1 MNMKGVLGT
10 GYWVLAREKARRGL
24 GTGFWVLARERTR
37 RGLGTGFWVLARE
50 KARRGLASKP
60 KRAIATLALGCFAAA
75 LALAAEQPVDREQS
89 TSDSLGP
96 GLRPGAE
103 LDQEPKP
110 PRMPRVENFDIRR
123 GRAYTSQPPTI
134 PHAIEKYEIT
144 RNVNFCMY
152 CHSRV
157 RNEQSQAPMVSATH
171 YMDRDHNYLAEI
183 SPRRY
188 FCTQCHVVQ
197 TDAKP
202 LVGNDFL
209 DVDTLLERERAAGRD
224 DGDRARTRETPR

>member
-1 MNMKGVLGT
+1 VWRLPTAFVVGVLGCI
-10 GYWVLAREKARRGL
+10 VA
-24 GTGFWVLARERTR
+24 F
-37 RGLGTGFWVLARE
+37 
-50 KARRGLASKP
+50 
-60 KRAIATLALGCFAAA
+60 
-75 LALAAEQPVDREQS
+75 AAEQVLDSEPVPTDA
-89 TSDSLGP
+89 LGP
-96 GLRPGAE
+96 GLRGTAPLNE
-103 LDQEPKP
+103 EPKA
-110 PRMPRVENFDIRR
+110 PRMARVENFDIRR

-152 CHSRV
+152 CHARV

-202 LVGNDFL
+202 LVGNEFL
-209 DVDTLLERERAAGRD
+209 DVYTLLERAAEDEDGEERGE
-224 DGDRARTRETPR
+224 TRETPR